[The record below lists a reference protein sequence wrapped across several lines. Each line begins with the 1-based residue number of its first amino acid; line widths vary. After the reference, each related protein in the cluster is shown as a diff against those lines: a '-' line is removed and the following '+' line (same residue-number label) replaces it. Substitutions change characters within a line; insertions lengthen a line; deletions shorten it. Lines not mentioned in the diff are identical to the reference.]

1 MAAMQELH
9 VHELYLAL
17 ESQEELC
24 LMQRQDKDDCF
35 SMHALLPNVQTN
47 KHSRAV

>member
-1 MAAMQELH
+1 MAAVQELH

-24 LMQRQDKDDCF
+24 LMQRQDKDDC
-35 SMHALLPNVQTN
+35 LVTKCTN
-47 KHSRAV
+47 KQAF